1 MSVHFTGGGNVLLVG
16 HAATLDVCTRKLV
29 GAPPRDCKDMNNL
42 LRKIPYCSLTVA
54 QQQGS
59 EVDSPWQL
67 VEAAFPPITHS
78 NNPRFDWT
86 VLLT

>member
-1 MSVHFTGGGNVLLVG
+1 MFEGGGNILLVG

-29 GAPPRDCKDMNNL
+29 GAPQRDYKDMNCL

-54 QQQGS
+54 QQLS
-59 EVDSPWQL
+59 NEPDSPWQL

-78 NNPRFDWT
+78 NNPRFDWR